1 MILQKAL
8 LEQNNKVEN
17 DEQLSHVLSENFDN
31 S

>member
-17 DEQLSHVLSENFDN
+17 DEQLSRFLSENFDN